1 MSGGGKD
8 KDTYMI
14 FRCFEK
20 SFRFCKI
27 FSYLLR
33 LYVEHINVVNMGN
46 KRINRLKII
55 LAEKEKSNNWLA
67 EQLGRDKA
75 TISKWCTN
83 TSQPDIETFIRISKL
98 LNVELADLVRIDEV
112 NA

>member
-1 MSGGGKD
+1 MA
-8 KDTYMI
+8 
-14 FRCFEK
+14 
-20 SFRFCKI
+20 
-27 FSYLLR
+27 
-33 LYVEHINVVNMGN
+33 N
-46 KRINRLKII
+46 KRINRLKIV

-83 TSQPDIETFIRISKL
+83 TSQPDIETFIKISKL

>member
-1 MSGGGKD
+1 
-8 KDTYMI
+8 
-14 FRCFEK
+14 
-20 SFRFCKI
+20 
-27 FSYLLR
+27 
-33 LYVEHINVVNMGN
+33 MGN

>member
-1 MSGGGKD
+1 M
-8 KDTYMI
+8 
-14 FRCFEK
+14 R
-20 SFRFCKI
+20 
-27 FSYLLR
+27 
-33 LYVEHINVVNMGN
+33 N

-67 EQLGRDKA
+67 EHLGRDKA